1 MNNLP
6 ALSIVIPCYNE
17 QEVLPET
24 AKRMINKIESL
35 KEKNAI
41 SGKSNIF
48 FVDDGSKDHTWS
60 LIEQYADEN
69 IFIRGIKLSR
79 NQGHQNALLA
89 GLMSADGDILVSID
103 ADLQDDVDAIDQ
115 MIEKYME
122 GSDVV
127 YGVRSKRDTDTL
139 FKRMT
144 AEGYYSLLGKMG
156 VDLIYNHADYRL
168 LSRRAVNALKEF
180 DEVNLFLRGIVP
192 LLGFKVDTV
201 YYERSERFAGE
212 SKYPLK
218 RMLAFAVEGI
228 TSFSNVPLRII
239 TTLGFLV
246 SLFAFIMVFW
256 VLVTKILTD
265 EAVPGWAS
273 TVIPMFF
280 LGGVQL
286 LSLGVVGEYIAKIYM
301 ETKRRPAY
309 FIEETTSRASR
320 QAR

>member
-1 MNNLP
+1 MGDLP
-6 ALSIVIPCYNE
+6 RLSIVIPCFNE
-17 QEVLPET
+17 QDVLPET
-24 AKRMINKIESL
+24 VKRMTGKIESL
-35 KEKNAI
+35 IERSYIA
-41 SGKSNIF
+41 SDSNIV
-48 FVDDGSKDHTWS
+48 FVDDGSQDNTWS
-60 LIEQYADEN
+60 LVGAYAKDN
-69 IFIRGIKLSR
+69 FFVKGVKLSR

-89 GLMSADGDILVSID
+89 GLMSADGDVLVSID

-115 MIEKYME
+115 MIEKFME
-122 GSDVV
+122 GCEVV
-127 YGVRSKRDTDTL
+127 YGVRSRRETDTR
-139 FKRMT
+139 FKRFT
-144 AEGYYSLLGKMG
+144 AEGYYALLKKMG
-156 VDLIYNHADYRL
+156 VDLVYNHADYRL
-168 LSRRAVNALKEF
+168 LGRRAVEALREF
-180 DEVNLFLRGIVP
+180 DEVNLFLRGMVP

-218 RMLAFAVEGI
+218 KMLAFALEGI

-256 VLVTKILTD
+256 VFGAKVFTN
-265 EAVPGWAS
+265 EAIPGWAS

-309 FIEETTSRASR
+309 FIEKIL
-320 QAR
+320 